1 MYSEN
6 GLKCHVNGLASVYY
20 QSTIRCIRCHMGTM
34 VRALGLHDFIV
45 AEHMDV
51 MMSLVLKSNDY
62 TMILNFATT
71 ITTAFG
77 PLGPLFIR

>member
-1 MYSEN
+1 
-6 GLKCHVNGLASVYY
+6 
-20 QSTIRCIRCHMGTM
+20 MGTM